1 MCILL
6 GTNPLTKEVPLI
18 QTIKATMLVCT
29 LSSSP
34 AESSSDKIAH
44 DIGTSLEEYGVE
56 STYIRLADFNVKP
69 GVEVDMGNGD
79 EWPSIRQQILDSDIL
94 IISTPTWVGHMSSL
108 AQRALERLD
117 AEISI
122 EDDEGRPG
130 MFGKVTNVTIVGNED
145 GAHKISG
152 DIFQALNDIGF
163 SLPANAVT
171 YWNDE
176 AMGSREYKDL
186 NEIPETVSNTTSTL
200 AKNLHHIAV
209 LLKNNQYPA

>member
-1 MCILL
+1 MKINNK
-6 GTNPLTKEVPLI
+6 GGNVAHE
-18 QTIKATMLVCT
+18 IKATILICT
-29 LSSSP
+29 LSASP
-34 AESSSDKIAH
+34 AESSSDKMATDVIECL
-44 DIGTSLEEYGVE
+44 DTIGVE
-56 STYIRLADFNVKP
+56 STSFRLVDYDLKP
-69 GVEVDMGNGD
+69 GVEADMGEGD
-79 EWPSIRQQILDSDIL
+79 EWPAIRQQIVDSDIL

-130 MFGKVTNVTIVGNED
+130 MFGKVAGVAVVGNED
-145 GAHKISG
+145 GAHKICG

-163 SLPANAVT
+163 TLPANAAT

-176 AMGSREYKDL
+176 AMGSRNYKDL
-186 NEIPETVSNTTSTL
+186 DEIPEAVVTTTSTL
-200 AKNLHHIAV
+200 AKNLHHLAS

>member
-1 MCILL
+1 M
-6 GTNPLTKEVPLI
+6 LI
-18 QTIKATMLVCT
+18 CT

-44 DIGTSLEEYGVE
+44 DIGANLDGYGVE
-56 STYIRLADFNVKP
+56 STYFRLVDFDLKP
-69 GVEVDMGNGD
+69 GVEADMGNGD
-79 EWPSIRQQILDSDIL
+79 EWPSIRQHIVDSDIL

-130 MFGKVTNVTIVGNED
+130 MFGKIAGVAVVGNED
-145 GAHKISG
+145 GAHKISA

-176 AMGSREYKDL
+176 AMGGRDYKDL
-186 NEIPETVSNTTSTL
+186 TEVPEAVANTTLTL
-200 AKNLHHIAV
+200 AKNLHHLAV